1 MSTDIIVRFTDSY
14 EQKVGDIK
22 KIVGLMSPKSIIKI
36 IDTLDLDANPRN
48 SRLGS
53 VTDAIQASIRADE
66 LSHTQKL
73 FPFKSKGILLAT
85 SS

>member
-53 VTDAIQASIRADE
+53 VTDAIPVSYTHLRAHE
-66 LSHTQKL
+66 T
-73 FPFKSKGILLAT
+73 
-85 SS
+85 